1 MSNVPGRL
9 LRVALTGG
17 IATGK
22 SHCLRRFAGHGVPV
36 IDADVLA
43 REAVQPGGAGIA
55 AVAKRFG
62 ASLVRPDGSLDRA
75 RLGSIVFRNPA
86 ARRDLEAIVHPF
98 VYRAI
103 KEWFADC
110 ERTVVPPGM
119 AMADIPLLYETGRH
133 ADFDVVVV
141 VACSPDLQRARVIA
155 RDGISGDEAD
165 RRIRAQLSIE
175 EKRRRAD
182 HVIDTS
188 GSVAETDRAVD
199 EILDALREAART
211 LVR

>member
-1 MSNVPGRL
+1 
-9 LRVALTGG
+9 
-17 IATGK
+17 
-22 SHCLRRFAGHGVPV
+22 
-36 IDADVLA
+36 
-43 REAVQPGGAGIA
+43 
-55 AVAKRFG
+55 
-62 ASLVRPDGSLDRA
+62 
-75 RLGSIVFRNPA
+75 
-86 ARRDLEAIVHPF
+86 
-98 VYRAI
+98 
-103 KEWFADC
+103 
-110 ERTVVPPGM
+110 M